1 MKPIQPFLLL
11 AVFAASYVP
20 ASAANASPRVTRPM
34 LVAMEKSLDSRVTRL
49 SQENPFLLLGP
60 TRGIYL
66 DGYGAVFT
74 AEINL
79 VSSPAAMLMF
89 RPQMTKEEIEQHR
102 QKKLSRLPQLK
113 EALRQALIDSAAS
126 LDTVPGEEQIVVVAM
141 LSKYPWED
149 TTGLPQQIMMQAS
162 KKNLLDQ
169 RNNPAALDSVIRTI
183 EN

>member
-1 MKPIQPFLLL
+1 MKLKQPFLLL
-11 AVFAASYVP
+11 AVAAATYVP
-20 ASAANASPRVTRPM
+20 ASAANATPRVTRPM

-49 SQENPFLLLGP
+49 SQDNPFVLLGP

-66 DGYGAVFT
+66 EGYGAVFT
-74 AEINL
+74 AEVNL
-79 VSSPAAMLMF
+79 VSSPAALMMF
-89 RPQMTKEEIEQHR
+89 RGQMTKEEIEQHR
-102 QKKLSRLPQLK
+102 QKKISRLPQLK

-169 RNNPAALDSVIRTI
+169 RGNPSALDSVIRTI

>member
-1 MKPIQPFLLL
+1 MKNLSKCLLL
-11 AVFAASYVP
+11 AVPLCAA
-20 ASAANASPRVTRPM
+20 AIAATTPRISGNLLKIVESSLDDR
-34 LVAMEKSLDSRVTRL
+34 VKSLWAD
-49 SQENPFLLLGP
+49 NPFSIIRP
-60 TRGIYL
+60 TRGLYL

-113 EALRQALIDSAAS
+113 EAMRQALLDSAAS